1 MHACSRRAG
10 GFAIHREWG
19 LLVLVLDETL
29 KKPSDEH
36 KLKIKEGTS
45 ERGKDGKRGKSND

>member
-1 MHACSRRAG
+1 MHAYSRRAG
-10 GFAIHREWG
+10 GLAIHLENGVCLFWFS
-19 LLVLVLDETL
+19 DEML

-45 ERGKDGKRGKSND
+45 ERGKDGKREK

>member
-1 MHACSRRAG
+1 M
-10 GFAIHREWG
+10 G